1 MDYLMKPSLM
11 WIQSSGSHECL
22 QLPGS
27 LPCWNIWVK
36 LLLEEDA
43 ENVVKNLNNPGLIS
57 RRPTYNCP
65 AYLISEKPAT
75 SSLKWESSQKW
86 LLQFNAS
93 GTPRELLR
101 DMCGCQLKKPRSRSP
116 SLELH

>member
-27 LPCWNIWVK
+27 LTCWNICVK

-43 ENVVKNLNNPGLIS
+43 ENVVKNLNITGLIS
-57 RRPTYNCP
+57 RRPTYNDP
-65 AYLISEKPAT
+65 VYLISEKT
-75 SSLKWESSQKW
+75 CYR
-86 LLQFNAS
+86 QFEMGEFTKEA
-93 GTPRELLR
+93 LFF
-101 DMCGCQLKKPRSRSP
+101 
-116 SLELH
+116 